1 MELSAMQKSISPGVI
16 FQKPGV
22 RFAAMLS
29 SGDIQMALD
38 FNSDTSLSRRAM
50 KAELLD
56 AETELRLAYAW
67 RDDRCEASLHRLITA
82 YMRLAIS
89 MASKFRR
96 YGAPMNDL
104 IQEAGLGLMKAAE
117 KFDPDRGVRF
127 STYAVWWIK
136 ASIQDYVMRNW
147 SMVRTGSTSSQK
159 SLFFNLRR
167 VQARLEREAAAEGI
181 VLDRQ
186 TMRERI
192 ATDVGVPLRDVE
204 MMEGRLGGSD
214 FSLNATQSSDEEGR
228 EWIDALED
236 DSAQADETVALR
248 HDNDMLREWLL
259 LALSSLNDRER
270 FIVRE
275 RKLRED
281 PRTLESLGNELS
293 LSKERVRQ
301 LEAAAFAKMRKSL
314 EAENQEVLGFLG

>member
-1 MELSAMQKSISPGVI
+1 
-16 FQKPGV
+16 
-22 RFAAMLS
+22 
-29 SGDIQMALD
+29 MAFD
-38 FNSDTSLSRRAM
+38 GYSDQSMSRQAM

-67 RDDRCEASLHRLITA
+67 RDQRDEQALHRLITA

-89 MASKFRR
+89 MAAKFRR

-104 IQEAGLGLMKAAE
+104 IQEASLGLMKAAD

-167 VQARLEREAAAEGI
+167 VQAKLEREAAQRGES
-181 VLDRQ
+181 LDGHQ
-186 TMRERI
+186 LREMI
-192 ATDVGVPLRDVE
+192 AREVGVPLGDVE
-204 MMEGRLGGSD
+204 MMEGRLSGSD
-214 FSLNATQSSDEEGR
+214 YSLNATQSSEDEGR

-236 DSAQADETVALR
+236 ENDQAAERVEEAHDSAHLR
-248 HDNDMLREWLL
+248 TWLIK
-259 LALSSLNDRER
+259 AMQSLNERER
-270 FIVRE
+270 FIVTE
-275 RKLRED
+275 RKLRD
-281 PRTLESLGNELS
+281 SARTLESLGEELG

-301 LEAAAFAKMRKSL
+301 LEAAAFAKMRRSL
-314 EAENQEVLGFLG
+314 ESQSREVHHFLA

>member
-1 MELSAMQKSISPGVI
+1 
-16 FQKPGV
+16 
-22 RFAAMLS
+22 
-29 SGDIQMALD
+29 MALD
-38 FNSDTSLSRRAM
+38 TQHDMSLSRTAM

-67 RDDRCEASLHRLITA
+67 RDERDETALHRLITA

-89 MASKFRR
+89 MAAKFRR

-104 IQEAGLGLMKAAE
+104 IQEAGLGLMKAAD

-159 SLFFNLRR
+159 SLFFNMRR
-167 VQARLEREAAAEGI
+167 VQAQLEREAAAQGDR
-181 VLDRQ
+181 LDRHQ
-186 TMRERI
+186 LHQLISTEI
-192 ATDVGVPLRDVE
+192 GVPLRDVE
-204 MMEGRLGGSD
+204 MMDGRLAGSD
-214 FSLNATQSSDEEGR
+214 FSLNATQSVEDEGR

-236 DSAQADETVALR
+236 ESAQAAEVVEDN
-248 HDNDMLREWLL
+248 HDREQLREWLL
-259 LALSSLNDRER
+259 LAMQELPERER

-275 RKLRED
+275 RKLRD
-281 PRTLESLGNELS
+281 TPRTLENLGVQLG
-293 LSKERVRQ
+293 LSKERIRQ
-301 LEAAAFAKMRKSL
+301 LEVAAFEKMRKSL
-314 EAENQEVLGFLG
+314 ETRSDEVQQFLV

>member
-1 MELSAMQKSISPGVI
+1 
-16 FQKPGV
+16 
-22 RFAAMLS
+22 
-29 SGDIQMALD
+29 MALD
-38 FNSDTSLSRRAM
+38 GFSDHTLSRTAM
-50 KAELLD
+50 RAELLD

-67 RDDRCEASLHRLITA
+67 RDRRDEKALHRLITA

-89 MASKFRR
+89 MAGKFRR

-104 IQEAGLGLMKAAE
+104 IQEASLGLMKAAD

-167 VQARLEREAAAEGI
+167 VQARIEREAAAQGI
-181 VLDRQ
+181 TLDAQEVR
-186 TMRERI
+186 RRI
-192 ATDVGVPLRDVE
+192 AAEVGVPLADVE
-204 MMEGRLGGSD
+204 MMEGRLSGSD
-214 FSLNATQSSDEEGR
+214 YSLNATQSSDDEGR
-228 EWIDALED
+228 EWIEALED
-236 DSAQADETVALR
+236 EGMQAAERVENSHDTETLR
-248 HDNDMLREWLL
+248 QWLL
-259 LALSSLNDRER
+259 TALASLNERER

-275 RKLRED
+275 RKLREE
-281 PRTLESLGNELS
+281 PRTLESLGDELG

-301 LEAAAFAKMRKSL
+301 LEAAAFGKMRRSL
-314 EAENQEVLGFLG
+314 EAQSREVLNFLG

>member
-1 MELSAMQKSISPGVI
+1 
-16 FQKPGV
+16 
-22 RFAAMLS
+22 
-29 SGDIQMALD
+29 MALD
-38 FNSDTSLSRRAM
+38 SARDMSLSRQAM

-56 AETELRLAYAW
+56 AETELKLAYAW
-67 RDDRCEASLHRLITA
+67 RDERDEAALHRLITA

-89 MASKFRR
+89 MASKFKR

-104 IQEAGLGLMKAAE
+104 IQEAGLGLMKAAD

-159 SLFFNLRR
+159 SLFFNMRR
-167 VQARLEREAAAEGI
+167 VQARLEREAAAAGET
-181 VLDRQ
+181 LDRHQ
-186 TMRERI
+186 LHQLISTEI
-192 ATDVGVPLRDVE
+192 GVPLHDVE
-204 MMEGRLGGSD
+204 MMEGRLSGSD
-214 FSLNATQSSDEEGR
+214 YSLNATQSVDEEGR

-236 DSAQADETVALR
+236 ESAQASETVEDS
-248 HDNDMLREWLL
+248 HDTAQLREWLL
-259 LALSSLNDRER
+259 TAMAALNDRER

-275 RKLRED
+275 RKLRDE
-281 PRTLESLGNELS
+281 PRTLESLGNELG

-301 LEAAAFAKMRKSL
+301 LEAAAFQKMRKNL
-314 EAENQEVLGFLG
+314 EAQSREVQHFLV

>member
-1 MELSAMQKSISPGVI
+1 
-16 FQKPGV
+16 
-22 RFAAMLS
+22 
-29 SGDIQMALD
+29 MAFD
-38 FNSDTSLSRRAM
+38 GFDDRTLSRTAM

-67 RDDRCEASLHRLITA
+67 RDERDEAALHRLITA

-159 SLFFNLRR
+159 SLFFNMRR
-167 VQARLEREAAAEGI
+167 VQARLERESASRGE
-181 VLDRQ
+181 VLDRHE
-186 TMRERI
+186 MRKMISTE
-192 ATDVGVPLRDVE
+192 VGVPLHDVE
-204 MMEGRLGGSD
+204 MMEGRLSGSD
-214 FSLNATQSSDEEGR
+214 FSLNATQSSDDEGR
-228 EWIDALED
+228 EWIETLED
-236 DSAQADETVALR
+236 ESAQQAACVEQKKDIETLR
-248 HDNDMLREWLL
+248 TWLVE
-259 LALSSLNDRER
+259 AMSALNDRER
-270 FIVRE
+270 FIVQE
-275 RKLRED
+275 RKLRDE
-281 PRTLESLGNELS
+281 PRTLESLGNELG
-293 LSKERVRQ
+293 LSKERIRQ
-301 LEAAAFAKMRKSL
+301 LEAAAFGKMRKNL
-314 EAENQEVLGFLG
+314 EAQSKEVFEFFV

>member
-1 MELSAMQKSISPGVI
+1 MGVTG
-16 FQKPGV
+16 F
-22 RFAAMLS
+22 
-29 SGDIQMALD
+29 
-38 FNSDTSLSRRAM
+38 SDQTLSRTAM

-56 AETELRLAYAW
+56 AETELQLAYSW
-67 RDDRCEASLHRLITA
+67 RDQRDEKALHRLITA

-89 MASKFRR
+89 MASKFKR

-104 IQEAGLGLMKAAE
+104 IQEASVGLMKAAD

-159 SLFFNLRR
+159 SLFFNMRR
-167 VQARLEREAAAEGI
+167 VQARLEREAAAEGRTI
-181 VLDRQ
+181 DQ
-186 TMRERI
+186 QEMRELI
-192 ATDVGVPLRDVE
+192 AIEVGVPLHDVE
-204 MMEGRLGGSD
+204 MMEGRLSGSD
-214 FSLNATQSSDEEGR
+214 FSLNATQSVEDEGR

-236 DSAQADETVALR
+236 EGPQAAETVENS
-248 HDNDMLREWLL
+248 HDNDTLRQWLL
-259 LALSSLNDRER
+259 TALSSLNDREQ

-275 RKLRED
+275 RKLRDD
-281 PRTLESLGNELS
+281 PRTLESLGTELG

-301 LEAAAFAKMRKSL
+301 LEAAAFGKMRKSL
-314 EAENQEVLGFLG
+314 ESQSTEVRGFFR

>member
-1 MELSAMQKSISPGVI
+1 
-16 FQKPGV
+16 
-22 RFAAMLS
+22 
-29 SGDIQMALD
+29 MALD
-38 FNSDTSLSRRAM
+38 GLNDQTLSRRAM

-56 AETELRLAYAW
+56 AETELKLAYAW
-67 RDDRCEASLHRLITA
+67 RDQRDEEALHRLITA

-89 MASKFRR
+89 MAAKFKR

-104 IQEAGLGLMKAAE
+104 IQEAGLGLMKAAD

-159 SLFFNLRR
+159 SLFFNMRR
-167 VQARLEREAAAEGI
+167 VQARLEREAAAAGQT
-181 VLDRQ
+181 LDRHQ
-186 TMRERI
+186 LRQMISTE
-192 ATDVGVPLRDVE
+192 VGVPLADVE
-204 MMEGRLGGSD
+204 MMEGRLSGSD
-214 FSLNATQSSDEEGR
+214 YSLNATQSVEDEGR

-236 DSAQADETVALR
+236 DSAQASEIVEGR
-248 HDNDMLREWLL
+248 HDTDRLRDWLIAAMG
-259 LALSSLNDRER
+259 ALNERER

-275 RKLRED
+275 RKLRD
-281 PRTLESLGNELS
+281 DGRTLESLGNELG

-314 EAENQEVLGFLG
+314 ESQSREVQHFLA

>member
-1 MELSAMQKSISPGVI
+1 MVNDGNT
-16 FQKPGV
+16 
-22 RFAAMLS
+22 S
-29 SGDIQMALD
+29 S
-38 FNSDTSLSRRAM
+38 TLSRQAM

-56 AETELRLAYAW
+56 AETELELARAW
-67 RDDRCEASLHRLITA
+67 RDHRDEAALHRLITA

-159 SLFFNLRR
+159 SLFFNLKR
-167 VQARLEREAAAEGI
+167 VQARLEREAMASGVE
-181 VLDRQ
+181 LDGHQ
-186 TMRERI
+186 LREMI
-192 ATDVGVPLRDVE
+192 SSEIGVPLRDVE
-204 MMEGRLGGSD
+204 MMEGRLSGSD
-214 FSLNATQSSDEEGR
+214 MSLNATQTTDEDGR
-228 EWIDALED
+228 EWIDTLED
-236 DSAQADETVALR
+236 GSAQASELYEEQHDQEKLASWLRVAMDTLPE
-248 HDNDMLREWLL
+248 REQ
-259 LALSSLNDRER
+259 

-275 RKLRED
+275 RKLRD
-281 PRTLESLGNELS
+281 VPRTLESLGAELK

-301 LEAAAFAKMRKSL
+301 LEATAFKKMRKSL
-314 EAENQEVLGFLG
+314 EGQSREVHMLLA

>member
-1 MELSAMQKSISPGVI
+1 
-16 FQKPGV
+16 
-22 RFAAMLS
+22 
-29 SGDIQMALD
+29 MALD
-38 FNSDTSLSRRAM
+38 AIATDQTLSRHAM

-56 AETELRLAYAW
+56 AETELKLAYAW
-67 RDDRCEASLHRLITA
+67 RDQRDERALHRLITA

-104 IQEAGLGLMKAAE
+104 IQEASLGLMKAAD

-167 VQARLEREAAAEGI
+167 VQARLEREAEARGEM
-181 VLDRQ
+181 LDSHQLRH
-186 TMRERI
+186 MI
-192 ATDVGVPLRDVE
+192 ATEVGVPLQDVE
-204 MMEGRLGGSD
+204 MMEGRLSGSD
-214 FSLNATQSSDEEGR
+214 FSLNATQSSDEDGR
-228 EWIDALED
+228 EWIDTLED
-236 DSAQADETVALR
+236 EGSQSSHQVELEHDAAHLRDYLGVA
-248 HDNDMLREWLL
+248 ME
-259 LALSSLNDRER
+259 ALNERER
-270 FIVRE
+270 FIIRE

-281 PRTLESLGNELS
+281 TRTLESLGQELG

-301 LEAAAFAKMRKSL
+301 LEAAAFTKMRRTL
-314 EAENQEVLGFLG
+314 ESRNVVLADFL

>member
-1 MELSAMQKSISPGVI
+1 M
-16 FQKPGV
+16 
-22 RFAAMLS
+22 
-29 SGDIQMALD
+29 
-38 FNSDTSLSRRAM
+38 SRQAM

-67 RDDRCEASLHRLITA
+67 RDQRDEKALHRLVTA

-89 MASKFRR
+89 MAAKFRR

-104 IQEAGLGLMKAAE
+104 IQEASLGLMKAAE

-159 SLFFNLRR
+159 SLFFNLKR
-167 VQARLEREAAAEGI
+167 VQAKLEREASQRGEQ
-181 VLDRQ
+181 LDSHQLRQ
-186 TMRERI
+186 MVASE
-192 ATDVGVPLRDVE
+192 VGVPLADVE
-204 MMEGRLGGSD
+204 MMEGRLAGSD
-214 FSLNATQSSDEEGR
+214 FSLNATQSTEDDGR

-236 DSAQADETVALR
+236 DSAQAAEVVEDAHDAAQLR
-248 HDNDMLREWLL
+248 GWLVN
-259 LALSSLNDRER
+259 AMQSLNPRER
-270 FIVRE
+270 FIVAE
-275 RKLRED
+275 RKLREEG
-281 PRTLESLGNELS
+281 RTLESLGAELG

-301 LEAAAFAKMRKSL
+301 LEAAAFAKMRRNI
-314 EAENQEVLGFLG
+314 EGQTREVHHFL

>member
-1 MELSAMQKSISPGVI
+1 
-16 FQKPGV
+16 
-22 RFAAMLS
+22 
-29 SGDIQMALD
+29 MALD
-38 FNSDTSLSRRAM
+38 GYADQSLSRRAM

-67 RDDRCEASLHRLITA
+67 RDERDEEALHRLITA

-89 MASKFRR
+89 MAAKFKR

-104 IQEAGLGLMKAAE
+104 IQEAGLGLMKAAD

-159 SLFFNLRR
+159 SLFFNMRR
-167 VQARLEREAAAEGI
+167 VQARLEREADGRGER
-181 VLDRQ
+181 LDRHQ
-186 TMRERI
+186 LRQMI
-192 ATDVGVPLRDVE
+192 ATEVGVPLHDVE
-204 MMEGRLGGSD
+204 MMEGRLSGSD
-214 FSLNATQSSDEEGR
+214 YSLNATQSSDDEGR
-228 EWIDALED
+228 EWIETLED
-236 DSAQADETVALR
+236 DSQQAQELVEHDRDIDTLR
-248 HDNDMLREWLL
+248 GWLVS
-259 LALSSLNDRER
+259 AMQELNDRER

-275 RKLRED
+275 RKLRD
-281 PRTLESLGNELS
+281 APRTLESLGQELG

-301 LEAAAFAKMRKSL
+301 LEAAAFGKMRKSL
-314 EAENQEVLGFLG
+314 SSRSTEVQSFLA

>member
-1 MELSAMQKSISPGVI
+1 MAYDGYT
-16 FQKPGV
+16 
-22 RFAAMLS
+22 S
-29 SGDIQMALD
+29 STM
-38 FNSDTSLSRRAM
+38 SRRAM

-67 RDDRCEASLHRLITA
+67 RDQRDEQALHRLITA

-104 IQEAGLGLMKAAE
+104 IQEASLGLMKAAD

-159 SLFFNLRR
+159 SLFFNMRR
-167 VQARLEREAAAEGI
+167 VQARLEREAMARGET
-181 VLDRQ
+181 LDGYQ
-186 TMRERI
+186 LREMI
-192 ATDVGVPLRDVE
+192 AIEVGVPLHDVE
-204 MMEGRLGGSD
+204 MMEGRLSGSD
-214 FSLNATQSSDEEGR
+214 YSLNATQSSDEDGR

-236 DSAQADETVALR
+236 DSTQAAESVAESHDAARLR
-248 HDNDMLREWLL
+248 DWLIH
-259 LALSSLNDRER
+259 AMQTLNERER

-281 PRTLESLGNELS
+281 PRTLESLGAELS

-314 EAENQEVLGFLG
+314 ETQSREVHHFLS